1 MTILAE
7 TSTAAEVLPSG
18 PTPPA
23 WLGPFDRR
31 LSRASQWLNPILVKE
46 ARQAL
51 KSRQFAITF
60 ALLLICGWGWSIVGV
75 AMAGPAAGYTST
87 GPGMF
92 VGYYMILAFPLLV
105 IVPFGAFRS
114 LASEQE
120 DRTYELLCITALRP
134 RQIISGKLGSALLQ
148 MLVYLSAISPC
159 LAFTYLLRGISL
171 PTILVV
177 IFWTSLVSLGLS
189 VIGLLLATMS
199 TQRHWQVVASVAM
212 IAGLMIL
219 FWIAAMIIVN
229 MVVFDSDFPV
239 NDPEFLVANGMLLT
253 AYVTYFV
260 LVFLAAA
267 ARITFASDNRS
278 TKLRVVIAV
287 QFMCLAAWSAGIIAY
302 WKSFDWE
309 VLLIGISFM
318 LLHLFVTG
326 ALMTGESPELS
337 LRVRRSLP
345 RSFLGRVFLTWFNPG
360 PGTGYLFTVSFA
372 LAGVCAAALGLL
384 AAGVALV
391 NTGRGPSREEN
402 VLAFAALGACY
413 LIVYLGLGLLLV
425 RALRRWITIKPE
437 IAAMVNVI
445 LVVLGCVVPMVI
457 QASSPAWY
465 GSSYSLLH
473 ITNPFWSTM
482 HVSDGPGLPFETAP
496 LLTLLGL
503 AAAVVFVANLPTIV
517 REVRAIRIA
526 TPQRVVDEQS
536 SPPPE
541 SPFVPPTTA
550 G

>member
-287 QFMCLAAWSAGIIAY
+287 QFMCLAAWSAGVIAY

-391 NTGRGPSREEN
+391 NTGRGSSREEN

-425 RALRRWITIKPE
+425 RSLRRWITIKPE
-437 IAAMVNVI
+437 IAAMVNVV

-473 ITNPFWSTM
+473 ITNPFWSAM

>member
-7 TSTAAEVLPSG
+7 TSTAVEASPSG
-18 PTPPA
+18 PKPPA

-60 ALLLICGWGWSIVGV
+60 ALLLICGWGWSIVGL
-75 AMAGPAAGYTST
+75 AMAGPGAGYTST

-134 RQIISGKLGSALLQ
+134 WQIISGKLGSALLQ

-177 IFWTSLVSLGLS
+177 ILWTSLVSLGLS

-253 AYVTYFV
+253 AYATYFA

-302 WKSFDWE
+302 WKSSDWE

-384 AAGVALV
+384 AAGMALV
-391 NTGRGPSREEN
+391 NTGRGSSQEEN

-437 IAAMVNVI
+437 IAAMVNAI

-465 GSSYSLLH
+465 DSSYSLLH

-503 AAAVVFVANLPTIV
+503 AASVVFVANLPTIV

-541 SPFVPPTTA
+541 SPFVPPTPA